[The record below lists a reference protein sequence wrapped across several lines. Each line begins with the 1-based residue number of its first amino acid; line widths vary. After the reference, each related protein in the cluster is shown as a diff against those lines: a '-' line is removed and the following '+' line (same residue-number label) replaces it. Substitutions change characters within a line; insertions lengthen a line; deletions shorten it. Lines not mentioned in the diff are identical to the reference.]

1 MEAIIV
7 NDWPRI
13 SYHRGEIL
21 KGLTV
26 CWCRIKDQGEVSK
39 GKVSKELE
47 KVQESIEKAVR
58 LLTSVLKT
66 DVDVVEEYR
75 ILVDSDVRLRDLLVA

>member
-7 NDWPRI
+7 NNWPRI

-21 KGLTV
+21 KGLTI
-26 CWCRIKDQGEVSK
+26 CWCRIKDQGEVSRE
-39 GKVSKELE
+39 VE
-47 KVQESIEKAVR
+47 KVQESIEKVVR
-58 LLTSVLKT
+58 LLTSVLKA

-75 ILVDSDVRLRDLLVA
+75 ILVDSDARLRDLLVA